1 MQASLTTEELWKRHK
16 IQERNGP
23 RFVEHSSNQ
32 LHYKNAVLRYVK
44 ARLGEVPSSG
54 YPLYICLHGGG
65 GGPAHINDMQWY
77 HMQRYYKAS
86 VNNGVY
92 IAPRGIDDTWDLHF
106 RSETYVL
113 LEGLIENMILFED
126 VDPNRVYLLGYSAG
140 GDGVYQLAPRLAHRF
155 AAVNMSAGHS
165 NGVSLLN
172 LMNTP
177 ICIQMGE
184 HDEAYGR
191 NEDAVRAGAQ
201 LSSLALHSTGYIH
214 DVFLHAG
221 KAHNFRD
228 EEQARVLQ
236 AVVQSPLQW
245 LSSTRRDVCPKII
258 LNTNAVDWVSQHS
271 RNPYPDSLI
280 WDVATRAARTSA
292 TCRWYWLDIE
302 KGMEA
307 YAEGGRISATSDRSR
322 NAVTIDGA
330 KRFLRI
336 LLNERMLNLREPLGV
351 SVQGQTLNIRAKKS
365 ETLWSQTL
373 KSRQDPFFAF
383 TTAIDLVDHGGTW
396 AVTLVP

>member
-1 MQASLTTEELWKRHK
+1 MQASLTTGELWTRHK
-16 IQERNGP
+16 VQSRNGP
-23 RFVEHSSNQ
+23 RFVEHNADQ
-32 LHYKNAVLRYVK
+32 LHYNNVVLRFVK

-65 GGPAHINDMQWY
+65 GGPAHMNDMQWY

-86 VNNGVY
+86 VENGVY
-92 IAPRGIDDTWDLHF
+92 VAPRGTDNTWDLHF
-106 RSETYVL
+106 RPETYVL
-113 LEGLIENMILFED
+113 LERLIENMILFED

-140 GDGVYQLAPRLAHRF
+140 GDGVYQLAPRLADRF

-184 HDEAYGR
+184 YDEAYGR
-191 NEDAVRAGAQ
+191 NEDAVRCGAQ
-201 LSSLALHSTGYIH
+201 LSSLAAYSPGYIH
-214 DVFLHAG
+214 DVFLHAR

-228 EEQARVLQ
+228 EEQTRIPQ
-236 AVVQSPLQW
+236 AVIQSPSHW
-245 LSSTRRDVCPKII
+245 LTSISRNVCPSVE
-258 LNTNAVDWVSQHS
+258 LNTNAVDWVSQYT
-271 RNPYPDSLI
+271 RNPYPNSLI
-280 WDVATRAARTSA
+280 WDVATRAAHTSA
-292 TCRWYWLDIE
+292 MCRWYWLDIE
-302 KGMEA
+302 NGVDA
-307 YAEGGRISATSDRSR
+307 YAEGGRILATFDWSR

-330 KRFLRI
+330 RKFLRI
-336 LLNERMLNLREPLGV
+336 LLNERTLNFRKPLSV
-351 SVQGQTLNIRAKKS
+351 SVQGHTFDIMVKKS

-373 KSRQDPFFAF
+373 ESRQDPFLAF
-383 TTAIDLVDHGGTW
+383 DAAVDLVDYGGTW